1 MDILKKSHQDPALPK
16 STFFHIGQDKRER
29 LNRPYTNI
37 YKSTI
42 KDDYPA
48 VQLVTK
54 QSRVPSPEQAK
65 VFTVDRR
72 INEQKSLTATH
83 FGPQGPTERTTLSE
97 VAKLGLGTKNLTK
110 MDVDDRAMS
119 FDTTH
124 KVYFPPRVSEK
135 VKGRNMCNT
144 SYIPEGRILDFCFL
158 YAVETVKQDTL
169 TLRCPPNRGVRLKG
183 FEKKL
188 Q

>member
-72 INEQKSLTATH
+72 INEQKSLTASH
-83 FGPQGPTERTTLSE
+83 FGPQGQTERTTLSE

-135 VKGRNMCNT
+135 VKGLKGNMCNT
-144 SYIPEGRILDFCFL
+144 SYITKGRILDFFL
-158 YAVETVKQDTL
+158 YAVETLLSKTPSPL
-169 TLRCPPNRGVRLKG
+169 GVRLT
-183 FEKKL
+183 EVSA
-188 Q
+188 

>member
-16 STFFHIGQDKRER
+16 STFLHIGQDRRE
-29 LNRPYTNI
+29 LNPPCKNI

-48 VQLVTK
+48 IQLVTK
-54 QSRVPSPEQAK
+54 RNRVPSPEQAK

-83 FGPQGPTERTTLSE
+83 FGQQRPTERTTLSE

-110 MDVDDRAMS
+110 MDFDDRAMC

-124 KVYFPPRVSEK
+124 KVYFPPRVFEK
-135 VKGRNMCNT
+135 VESQRGDMCSI
-144 SYIPEGRILDFCFL
+144 SYIPEG
-158 YAVETVKQDTL
+158 
-169 TLRCPPNRGVRLKG
+169 KG
-183 FEKKL
+183 PRFYF
-188 Q
+188 